1 MDAILTTLLLYLA
14 LGAFA
19 GVMAGMLGVGGG
31 LIIVPVLAWIFG
43 RQPISDA
50 LIMHLAIGTSL
61 ASIVITS
68 ISSIRA
74 HHQRGAVLW
83 PAFWRLTPGIVI
95 GAWLG
100 AAVADLL
107 SSAALTKIFAVFVL
121 MVAAQ
126 MAFGAKPA
134 PQRELP
140 KPTGMAATGVV
151 IGMVSAIVGIG
162 GGSLTV
168 PFLSWCN
175 TPIRQAVATSA
186 ACGLPIAL
194 AGALGFIVTG
204 LNAPH
209 LPAWSLGYVYGPAL
223 VGVASASMLTAPLG
237 AKLAHTLPTN
247 SLKKVF
253 AVFLAAVGS
262 KMLLG

>member
-1 MDAILTTLLLYLA
+1 MDAMLTTLLLYLA

-43 RQPISDA
+43 RQSVSDA

-175 TPIRQAVATSA
+175 IPIRQAVATSA

-237 AKLAHTLPTN
+237 AKLAHTLPTH